1 MTFEEAKERLN
12 ILISEINNIN
22 TTKDEKNE
30 KIKEA
35 QHIILAIEDEINDI
49 LKILNRLNS
58 HDKPITNT
66 DNEFKLRNFISPKAA
81 IAGLIVGAITGTA
94 EHIDK
99 TYGGG
104 E

>member
-22 TTKDEKNE
+22 TTKNEKNE

-58 HDKPITNT
+58 HDKPITNN
-66 DNEFKLRNFISPKAA
+66 DNKFKLRNFISPKAA
-81 IAGLIVGAITGTA
+81 IAGLIVGAIIEAA